1 MIRKMKKRI
10 YLIITVIFTS
20 LLWGCNDDT
29 WNEHYSTEPVTIN
42 QSVWTALKSESSV
55 SKFVGLIEKYNLDD
69 SLFFEGCN
77 DVYTLFVPDNNA
89 IEKYSTN
96 KEISKK
102 DLAYHILK
110 YYIQP
115 NNIAGERKV
124 QTLLLKFAEVEN
136 TGDKILFDD
145 IPVAF
150 TSPLYENG
158 RYFIIGEVASP
169 HPSIYEYISENIP
182 ALKIYIDEKDSIV
195 LDKERSK
202 PLGFDEKGNT
212 IYDSVVTVINLF
224 EEEFF
229 EVSEEFRLKS
239 ATLVF
244 PKKETYQQALT
255 KMALSIGGD
264 YTTYQDIPDKWQQEV
279 LIPYLLDRG
288 VFSNQLEIVDF
299 EKDTLRNI
307 LGDDVILDYFPVD
320 KSICSNGYVYD
331 YDYFEVLDSLYLRPL
346 RTEAESLLK
355 VLGKDKYSWGDST
368 TVISEQTFVPDA
380 DNVGT
385 ASNDSILIVNF
396 PLKYEGAFSMEFKT
410 EPLFPRRYLFV
421 VRTHMDYGGVY
432 DIYVNDELVKTF
444 DWYDFIKLKGIIP
457 SSVPGVRFVADG
469 RYNKFDFWVENI
481 TEYGKAKVRFEYR
494 GPGTMIRANGLVLD
508 YVECVTEDM
517 IDKITEN
524 P

>member
-1 MIRKMKKRI
+1 MIKEMKNSI
-10 YLIITVIFTS
+10 YLIVLVILIS
-20 LLWGCNDDT
+20 LQTGCKDDT
-29 WNEHYSTEPVTIN
+29 WNEHYDTTPITIN
-42 QSVWTALKSESSV
+42 QSVWTALKGESSV
-55 SKFVGLIEKYNLDD
+55 SKFVKIIEDYNYDD

-89 IEKYSTN
+89 VDKYLSDKN
-96 KEISKK
+96 IRKE
-102 DLAYHILK
+102 DVAYHILK
-110 YYIQP
+110 FFIQP
-115 NNIAGERKV
+115 NNIVGERKV
-124 QTLLLKFAEVEN
+124 QTLLLKFSQFEN
-136 TGDKILFDD
+136 REGTLYYDD
-145 IPVAF
+145 IPVSF

-182 ALKIYIDEKDSIV
+182 ALKIYIDDKDSIV

-202 PLGFDEKGNT
+202 PLGYDDKGNT
-212 IYDSVVTVINLF
+212 IYDSVITVINTF

-229 EVSEEFRLKS
+229 EVSKEFRLKA

-255 KMALSIGGD
+255 KMALAIGGD
-264 YTTYQDIPDKWQQEV
+264 YTTYQDIPEKWQQEV
-279 LIPYLLDRG
+279 LIPYLLERG
-288 VFSNQLEIVDF
+288 VFNNQLETRSF
-299 EKDTLRNI
+299 EKDTLQNI
-307 LGDDVILDYFPVD
+307 LGEDVILDYFPVD
-320 KSICSNGYVYD
+320 KAICSNGYVYD
-331 YDYFEVLDSLYLRPL
+331 YDYFEVLDSLYLKPL

-368 TVISEQTFVPDA
+368 KVISDQTFVPDA

-396 PLKYEGAFSMEFKT
+396 PLKYEGAFSLEFKT
-410 EPLFPRRYLFV
+410 EPLFPMRYLFV

-432 DIYVNDELVKTF
+432 EIYVNDELIRTF
-444 DWYDFIKLKGIIP
+444 DWYDFIRLKGIIP
-457 SSVPGVRFVADG
+457 SVIPGVRFIADG

-481 TEYGKAKVRFEYR
+481 TDYGKAKIRFEYK
-494 GPGTMIRANGLVLD
+494 GPSNMVRANGLVLD